1 VLMEQND
8 EWTEARRYMG
18 VEILAKIGDTG
29 IQGTADIPEEVNA
42 IQAIS
47 A

>member
-1 VLMEQND
+1 MEQND

-18 VEILAKIGDTG
+18 VEILAKTGSIGTPIPADT
-29 IQGTADIPEEVNA
+29 TEEVTA

>member
-1 VLMEQND
+1 VQQND

-18 VEILAKIGDTG
+18 VEVLAKTSGAAAP
-29 IQGTADIPEEVNA
+29 ADPAEEVNA
-42 IQAIS
+42 IHAIS